1 MYFKIDTCHE
11 IKLGLFNILQPPPPP
26 KKTTQKRK
34 KSNEK
39 TPESSV
45 TLSNSATLHIVLL

>member
-11 IKLGLFNILQPPPPP
+11 IKLGLFNILQPPPP

>member
-11 IKLGLFNILQPPPPP
+11 IKLGLFNILQPPPQ

-34 KSNEK
+34 NSNEK

-45 TLSNSATLHIVLL
+45 TFSNSATLHIVLL

>member
-11 IKLGLFNILQPPPPP
+11 IKLGLFNILQPPTPQKNP
-26 KKTTQKRK
+26 QKRK
-34 KSNEK
+34 NSNEK

-45 TLSNSATLHIVLL
+45 TFSNSATLHIVLL